1 MQAITSAIWLLFS
14 LIMDNASL
22 SDKIAAS
29 GFVMDFTSFSDNSH
43 CSQFG
48 RLPITVNM
56 ERINVSI
63 CCVSMAASFFFPF
76 TFLGFT

>member
-1 MQAITSAIWLLFS
+1 MQAITKAIWLLFW
-14 LIMDNASL
+14 LITESASDSANIADN
-22 SDKIAAS
+22 
-29 GFVMDFTSFSDNSH
+29 GFVMDFTSFSDSNQ

-63 CCVSMAASFFFPF
+63 CCVSMSASFFFPF